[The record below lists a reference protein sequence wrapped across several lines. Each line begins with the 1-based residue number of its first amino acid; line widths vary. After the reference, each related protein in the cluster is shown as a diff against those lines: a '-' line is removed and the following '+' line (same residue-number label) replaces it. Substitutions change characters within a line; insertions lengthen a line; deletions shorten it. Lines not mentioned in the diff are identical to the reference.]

1 MSVNYAAYSKKTIST
16 YSIIGAYLVDIYYNH
31 LYNEAIKLKEGRSV
45 QSITEGYKYALSA
58 FLSAMNSKSKTY
70 NVKSYNVML
79 IGINEYFSKWSSFSA
94 LTIAECI
101 DKISYEFI
109 PADYYNSLDNI
120 QKHNIVYSI
129 LTAVIKDF
137 TVAIIDE
144 FLGLIIDNHDDHN
157 NIELLKEKIMELF
170 CKQREE
176 MYNNFI
182 KTSTGRNEFVSIDIA
197 NKMRDEIKK
206 LTIEN
211 QNLKSKISELEIINK
226 NQLANSLLVV
236 NKYKELSK
244 KHKATL
250 ENIEEQKITIQ
261 EKLLLARQERERSQ
275 REREQQERSQQEQR
289 ERERNIEKQYEQEQ
303 RERDRNIEKQYEQE
317 HNQRERNIEKQDE
330 QDNQDEQ
337 NEQWVDSLKN
347 ILNEEEDNEEN
358 EENILDEDIKE
369 EQNKPDKPDK
379 PDKPERN
386 HEKQDEQRS
395 KQERERSHEK
405 QYEQRSHAQK
415 PQPPPPEFDI
425 IGSKLKQAN
434 LHNKRIEIGNE
445 PSLIDIY

>member
-211 QNLKSKISELEIINK
+211 QNLKSKISELEVINK

-261 EKLLLARQERERSQ
+261 EKLLLARQEQERSQ
-275 REREQQERSQQEQR
+275 REREQR
-289 ERERNIEKQYEQEQ
+289 ERERNIERQYEQEQ
-303 RERDRNIEKQYEQE
+303 REREQRERERNIEQQYEQE
-317 HNQRERNIEKQDE
+317 QRERNIEKQDE
-330 QDNQDEQ
+330 QDNQDENQ
-337 NEQWVDSLKN
+337 DEQWVDSLKN
-347 ILNEEEDNEEN
+347 ILDEDEEEEE
-358 EENILDEDIKE
+358 E
-369 EQNKPDKPDK
+369 EQ
-379 PDKPERN
+379 ERS
-386 HEKQDEQRS
+386 HEKQDEQHSKQEREHSKQERERS
-395 KQERERSHEK
+395 KQERERSKQERNIEK
-405 QYEQRSHAQK
+405 QDEQRSHEKK